1 MAVNSLE
8 SATSI
13 ESIAK
18 SAEVLSSLNK
28 VSEGTRISTC
38 KKVAKLLVSETSTLP
53 SFVYQKA
60 QIYRFLNC
68 ETLSGVTTEIDDII
82 GLKAELEQ
90 LPTDELYF
98 AFLLHASA
106 SVYGAKN
113 PPSEKLNDLLADRAV
128 KDWLK
133 NFKADKWT
141 LRKKITETVVVGGVE
156 ETVEKVEV
164 EELDVNMLQMTE
176 MLASLM
182 TRPAMKQ
189 EIETKLRTAFNIL
202 VKEAYPESGRFFLS
216 KKEND

>member
-13 ESIAK
+13 GSIAK
-18 SAEVLSSLNK
+18 AAEVLSSLNK
-28 VSEGTRISTC
+28 VSESTRISSC
-38 KKVAKLLVSETSTLP
+38 KKVAKLLVTELSTLP
-53 SFVYQKA
+53 SFVYKKA
-60 QIYRFLNC
+60 QIYRFFNC
-68 ETLSGVTTEIDDII
+68 ETLSGVTTEIDNIL
-82 GLKAELEQ
+82 GLKAEVEQ

-98 AFLLHASA
+98 AYLLYVNAG
-106 SVYGAKN
+106 VYGAKN

-133 NFKADKWT
+133 NFKPDKWT
-141 LRKKITETVVVGGVE
+141 LKKKITETVVVGGVE

-164 EELDVNMLQMTE
+164 EELDVKMLQMTE

-189 EIETKLRTAFNIL
+189 EIETKLGTAFNIL
-202 VKEAYPESGRFFLS
+202 VREAYPESGRFFLS
-216 KKEND
+216 KKDND